1 MMIKMTKKLFYGIGL
16 GLAILILI
24 GLFWAWSVIGSL
36 PDVSGLPQFQ
46 PKRVSEV
53 YDQSGKTILQVPQ
66 NPSRLWVPLSEIAE
80 SLQMAVITRE
90 DDTFFQHKGINYKE
104 TWNAFKE
111 DLKKGKYKRGGST
124 ITQQLA
130 KNLFLSKE
138 KTLTRKLKEYF
149 LARRIEEI
157 LPKERILELYLNEVE
172 WGDGIY
178 GAELAS
184 RFYFDKHASELNL
197 PESALLAAML
207 SNPHYYNPMNNLE
220 RVENRQKRLLSLLRT
235 NHMINDEEYH
245 DALQAPLV
253 LRTHEDTPQPKA
265 AVSSSQDSPPLA
277 CHLRLLQDYLIT
289 TYGETQLMGG
299 GLRFR
304 TTLDLPLQRMLEAA
318 ADEADVPMNPASPS
332 LFLAVKEGDMTRG
345 LICVETGE
353 MGFKVINH
361 LEQRSPSTKDDVFS
375 FENLESFRWEP
386 LFRTQAA
393 TVSAP

>member
-1 MMIKMTKKLFYGIGL
+1 MMIKMTKRFLYGIGL
-16 GLAILILI
+16 GLAVL
-24 GLFWAWSVIGSL
+24 LFISLLWAWSVISSL
-36 PDVSGLPQFQ
+36 PDVSGLPQYQ

-53 YDQSGKTILQVPQ
+53 YDRNGITILQVPQ
-66 NPSRLWVPLSEIAE
+66 NPPRLWMPLSEISD
-80 SLQMAVITRE
+80 SLQMSVITME

-138 KTLTRKLKEYF
+138 KTLARKLKEYF

-157 LPKERILELYLNEVE
+157 LPKQRILELYLNEVE

-178 GAELAS
+178 GAEMAS

-207 SNPHYYNPMNNLE
+207 ANPHYYNPNKNLE
-220 RVENRQKRLLSLLRT
+220 RVQNRQKRLLSLLRT
-235 NHMINDEEYH
+235 NHMINDEEYQE
-245 DALQAPLV
+245 ASQAPLA
-253 LRTHEDTPQPKA
+253 LRAHEATPQSKTA
-265 AVSSSQDSPPLA
+265 TASTQDPPPLA
-277 CHLRLLQDYLIT
+277 CHLRLLQDYLIA
-289 TYGETQLMGG
+289 TYGQTQLMGG

-304 TTLDLPLQRMLEAA
+304 TTLDLPLQRMLETAA
-318 ADEADVPMNPASPS
+318 AEADVPMNPASPS
-332 LFLAVKEGDMTRG
+332 LFLAVKEGDTTRG

-353 MGFKVINH
+353 MGIKVINH
-361 LEQRSPSTKDDVFS
+361 LEQLNPSTRDDVFS

-386 LFRTQAA
+386 LFRTQSA
-393 TVSAP
+393 TVSAL

>member
-1 MMIKMTKKLFYGIGL
+1 MIKMTRKLFYGIGL
-16 GLAILILI
+16 GFVILLLI
-24 GLFWAWSVIGSL
+24 GLLWAWSVVSSL
-36 PDVSGLPQFQ
+36 PDVSSLRNYKPQ
-46 PKRVSEV
+46 PVSEV
-53 YDQSGKTILQVPQ
+53 YDRNGRAILQIPQ
-66 NPSRLWVPLSEIAE
+66 NPSHLWVPLSEISE
-80 SLQMAVITRE
+80 SLQMAVITME

-157 LPKERILELYLNEVE
+157 LPKERILELYLNEAE
-172 WGDGIY
+172 WGDKIY
-178 GAELAS
+178 GAEPAA

-207 SNPHYYNPMNNLE
+207 SNPHYYNPFKNLE
-220 RVENRQKRLLSLLRT
+220 RIQNRQKRLFSLLRT
-235 NHMINDEEYH
+235 DHMINDEEYQE
-245 DALQAPLV
+245 ALQAPLV
-253 LRTHEDTPQPKA
+253 LQNPEVAPQPKA
-265 AVSSSQDSPPLA
+265 AMSSSKDSPPPA
-277 CHLRLLQDYLIT
+277 CHLRLLQDYLIK
-289 TYGETQLMGG
+289 TYGQTRLTGG
-299 GLRFR
+299 ELRLR

-318 ADEADVPMNPASPS
+318 AREADVPMNPASPS
-332 LFLAVKEGDMTRG
+332 LFLAVKEGDVTRG

-353 MGFKVINH
+353 IGIKVINH
-361 LEQRSPSTKDDVFS
+361 LEQLSPSTKSDIFS

-386 LFRTQAA
+386 LFPIQAPA
-393 TVSAP
+393 VSAP

>member
-1 MMIKMTKKLFYGIGL
+1 MMIKITKRLLYSTGL
-16 GLAILILI
+16 GLAGLILI
-24 GLFWAWSVIGSL
+24 GLIWVWYELTTL

-53 YDQSGKTILQVPQ
+53 YDQNGRTILQFPQ
-66 NPSRLWVPLSEIAE
+66 NPSHLWVPLSEIAE
-80 SLQMAVITRE
+80 SLQMAAISTE

-138 KTLTRKLKEYF
+138 KTLTRKLREYF

-157 LPKERILELYLNEVE
+157 LPKQRILELYLNEAE

-207 SNPHYYNPMNNLE
+207 ANPHYYNPDKNLE
-220 RVENRQKRLLSLLRT
+220 RVQNRQKRLLSLLRT
-235 NHMINDEEYH
+235 NHMINDEEYQ
-245 DALQAPLV
+245 DALQTPLV
-253 LRTHEDTPQPKA
+253 LRTHEATPRPGE
-265 AVSSSQDSPPLA
+265 AVSSSQDSAPLA
-277 CHLRLLQDYLIT
+277 CHLRLLQDHLIA
-289 TYGETQLMGG
+289 TYGQTQLLGG

-304 TTLDLPLQRMLEAA
+304 TTLDLPLQRMLESAA
-318 ADEADVPMNPASPS
+318 ADTGVSMTPATPK
-332 LFLAVKEGDMTRG
+332 LLLAVKEGENTRG

-353 MGFKVINH
+353 QGLKVVQH
-361 LEQRSPSTKDDVFS
+361 LEQLSPATKDYVFS
-375 FENLESFRWEP
+375 FENLESFRWES
-386 LFRTQAA
+386 LFPTR
-393 TVSAP
+393 SASVPAP